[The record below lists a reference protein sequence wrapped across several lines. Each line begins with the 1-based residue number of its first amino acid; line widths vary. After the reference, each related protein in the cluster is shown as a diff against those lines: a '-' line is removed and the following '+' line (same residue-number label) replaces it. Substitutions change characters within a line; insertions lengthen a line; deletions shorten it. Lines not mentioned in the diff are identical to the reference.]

1 MNLRQSK
8 LCHAWRANDGSFYTI
23 FGTAGV
29 HPLEVAILW
38 SRNEGPDK
46 NAREFY
52 NAYRGHRMNTDYT
65 ARKLAAAILN
75 EQALLVAEG
84 GDCDLLQ
91 QIRQSS
97 NPTDT
102 AKAMMASVQTAR
114 QTMREESILARK
126 ERQDNANTPQARTAV
141 ALLMSI
147 PSQLAQLERNEQI
160 EEQTLAAKAEK
171 LRDAGLD
178 TKQVAKL
185 LPSISTGTSNT
196 ERMRLLELAAA
207 LQKYVR
213 SGFAEADFPVGMLP

>member
-1 MNLRQSK
+1 
-8 LCHAWRANDGSFYTI
+8 
-23 FGTAGV
+23 
-29 HPLEVAILW
+29 
-38 SRNEGPDK
+38 
-46 NAREFY
+46 
-52 NAYRGHRMNTDYT
+52 MNTDYT

-141 ALLMSI
+141 ALLMSL
-147 PSQLAQLERNEQI
+147 PSQLAQLERKAQL
-160 EEQTLAAKAEK
+160 EEQAHTEKAEK

-178 TKQVAKL
+178 AEQIAKL
-185 LPSISTGTSNT
+185 LPSISPSTNDT
-196 ERMRLLELAAA
+196 ERMRLLEREAA
-207 LQKYVR
+207 LQRYVS
-213 SGFAEADFPVGMLP
+213 SGFAEAWFPVDMLP

>member
-1 MNLRQSK
+1 
-8 LCHAWRANDGSFYTI
+8 
-23 FGTAGV
+23 
-29 HPLEVAILW
+29 
-38 SRNEGPDK
+38 
-46 NAREFY
+46 
-52 NAYRGHRMNTDYT
+52 MNTDYT